1 MFNDTIQPYRVH
13 IVEVVEETE
22 AEAEAEKIERIEAE
36 AEAERN

>member
-1 MFNDTIQPYRVH
+1 MEVVY

-22 AEAEAEKIERIEAE
+22 AEVEAEKIERIEAE